1 MWVEAEKQDL
11 LTCDLCGKMDEGIR
25 FTKKIL
31 GIFPVDIYVCEGC
44 LSRLFRKFR
53 RGR

>member
-1 MWVEAEKQDL
+1 MWVEAERQDL

-31 GIFPVDIYVCEGC
+31 GIFPVEINVCEGC
-44 LSRLFRKFR
+44 MSRLFKKFQRKR
-53 RGR
+53 